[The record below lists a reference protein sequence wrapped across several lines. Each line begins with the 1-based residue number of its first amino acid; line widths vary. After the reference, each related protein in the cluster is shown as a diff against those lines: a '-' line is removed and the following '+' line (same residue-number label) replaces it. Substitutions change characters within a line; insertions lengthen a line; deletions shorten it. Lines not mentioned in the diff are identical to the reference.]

1 MWKVCGRCWGRRR
14 STIKVSPLTN
24 PLIANKWQEMSGYES
39 GSNSVRI
46 VFCCFIPFHSS
57 VIQTRLS
64 MIGYI
69 SLNATGKSIRVAI
82 NFIATILVLLI
93 CHVKRNFSGDEFL
106 RTVPKLTK
114 HKETRHVHFFSSLE
128 ITEEN
133 CTKKTWCD
141 IQAYTLTFAGYV
153 VKKTKSKVLTGP
165 DIKVTLLSG
174 LWIVNNPEVIMR
186 LLALNSRT
194 VTLDPCYMVVLNTC

>member
-1 MWKVCGRCWGRRR
+1 
-14 STIKVSPLTN
+14 
-24 PLIANKWQEMSGYES
+24 
-39 GSNSVRI
+39 
-46 VFCCFIPFHSS
+46 
-57 VIQTRLS
+57 

-82 NFIATILVLLI
+82 NLIATIPLLSI

-133 CTKKTWCD
+133 CTKKT
-141 IQAYTLTFAGYV
+141 
-153 VKKTKSKVLTGP
+153 
-165 DIKVTLLSG
+165 
-174 LWIVNNPEVIMR
+174 
-186 LLALNSRT
+186 
-194 VTLDPCYMVVLNTC
+194 

>member
-1 MWKVCGRCWGRRR
+1 MIAQWNAPISDRFSSLCARVF
-14 STIKVSPLTN
+14 SPAAAIL
-24 PLIANKWQEMSGYES
+24 ES
-39 GSNSVRI
+39 EKTLGTRLSVRI

-82 NFIATILVLLI
+82 NFIATIPVLLI

-114 HKETRHVHFFSSLE
+114 HKETRHVHVVSSLE

-133 CTKKTWCD
+133 CTKKT
-141 IQAYTLTFAGYV
+141 
-153 VKKTKSKVLTGP
+153 
-165 DIKVTLLSG
+165 
-174 LWIVNNPEVIMR
+174 
-186 LLALNSRT
+186 
-194 VTLDPCYMVVLNTC
+194 